1 MKTKFF
7 GVLVAFTILIAVPVF
22 SSMYYTDEQIEY
34 HGSDDGD
41 YVYPTDM
48 VPIYLEGTLSQDNM
62 TIVNTF
68 YYDLGQV
75 TFKIESQQAKSIVLT
90 ERTIAYKNSVYT
102 IDIKELEAGNYKI
115 SCYSEELATQV
126 GEFEIR
132 K

>member
-7 GVLVAFTILIAVPVF
+7 GVLLLISLIVIPVF
-22 SSMYYTDEQIEY
+22 SSTYYTDEQIEY
-34 HGSDDGD
+34 LGSDDGD
-41 YVYPTDM
+41 YVYPTDSA
-48 VPIYLEGTLSQDNM
+48 PTYLEGILSQDKM

-90 ERTIAYKNSVYT
+90 ENTIAYKGDTYT
-102 IDIKELEAGNYKI
+102 LDIKGLEAGNYKI

-126 GEFEIR
+126 AKFEI
-132 K
+132 KK

>member
-1 MKTKFF
+1 MKTKFW
-7 GVLVAFTILIAVPVF
+7 GVLVLISLMIVPAF
-22 SSMYYTDEQIEY
+22 SSTYYTDEEIEY
-34 HGSDDGD
+34 LGMDDGD
-41 YVYPTDM
+41 FVCPTDST
-48 VPIYLEGTLSQDNM
+48 PIYLSGTLSQDNM

-75 TFKIESQQAKSIVLT
+75 TFKIESQQTRSIVLT
-90 ERTIAYKNSVYT
+90 ENTTAYKNDVYT
-102 IDIKELEAGNYKI
+102 IDINGLESGSYKI